1 MESIR
6 TLAENTASGRGAKN
20 LLKAALWIVVLYG
33 ITQLGTWY
41 FFDLTVWP
49 GVLWRDALVHVVTGG
64 LLFLLCRRFWPWAIA
79 WTLTITVL
87 QVSNALKYAVL
98 GSPVMPDDF
107 VGFVNMF
114 LLFDDWRL
122 YAMWAALLL
131 PIAIWVYAIDWL
143 RLRTWVLLALL
154 GAAGL
159 AFAAFPTPVNQFMDA
174 QFGDRIWD
182 QPGNY
187 RDRGLIHH
195 VLHETS
201 RNLARGD
208 VVLTREDVDAALAE
222 VMQGRVLDDAPPALA
237 PRNVYVI
244 LLESFFDP
252 LVLEAAGISEDPLD
266 PRFRSLWAESDHST
280 GFAPVYGGYT
290 ANTEFEILCGF
301 PVTHNA
307 VFFEGWLRN
316 SVPCLPRELERAG
329 FHTIASHPNSA
340 AFWNRV
346 NSYDR
351 VGFRDYWSVNDF
363 ALDDLNGAFLSD
375 VSLYRQLTEKQ
386 APLLEKGTPVFSY
399 IVTYFGHLDYP
410 LNEARP
416 STISVEEDPNLVERY
431 VNTLYYK
438 SRELMDYYE
447 QLRRDDPDALIL
459 IFGDHLPYLGPN
471 YDGYVESGLMKRKK
485 SEFSAPMFRT
495 FSETPMIFVDGQ
507 NGVLDTGNM
516 PMYEVPGRLLQ
527 LLGDERE
534 TLMSMLQPLPD
545 HIVRPLPGITLAIGR
560 ADGESVT
567 CVDGDDNATCGA
579 INRRVEAIKTLT
591 TDIFSGEQLALP

>member
-1 MESIR
+1 M
-6 TLAENTASGRGAKN
+6 AENISPQHGGKA
-20 LLKAALWIVVLYG
+20 LLKAALLIVVLYG

-49 GVLWRDALVHVVTGG
+49 GVLWRDALVHVVFGG
-64 LLFLLCRRFWPWAIA
+64 VLFLLCRRFWPWAIA
-79 WTLTITVL
+79 WTLTISVL

-114 LLFDDWRL
+114 RLFDDWRL

-131 PIAIWVYAIDWL
+131 PITIWIYAIDWF
-143 RLRTWVLLALL
+143 RVRTWILLALL
-154 GAAGL
+154 GAAGV
-159 AFAAFPTPVNQFMDA
+159 AFAAFPTPVNQFMDDH
-174 QFGDRIWD
+174 FGDRIWD

-208 VVLTREDVDAALAE
+208 VVLSQEEVDSAFGA
-222 VMQGRVLDDAPPALA
+222 VMQGRRLDESAPDLQQ
-237 PRNVYVI
+237 RNVYVI

-266 PRFRSLWAESDHST
+266 PRFRRLWAESNHST
-280 GFAPVYGGYT
+280 GLAPVYGGYT

-301 PVTHNA
+301 PVTYNA

-316 SVPCLPRELERAG
+316 TVPCLPRQLEQAG

-346 NSYDR
+346 NSYER
-351 VGFRDYWSVNDF
+351 LGFRDYWSVNDF

-386 APLLEKGTPVFSY
+386 APILSEGAPILSY
-399 IVTYFGHLDYP
+399 IVTYFGHMDYP

-416 STISVEEDPNLVERY
+416 SRITVADDPNLVERY

-438 SRELMDYYE
+438 SRELMDYYV

-485 SEFSAPMFRT
+485 NEFTAPMFRN

-507 NGVLDTGNM
+507 NGVLDTGIM
-516 PMYEVPGRLLQ
+516 PMYEVPARLLS
-527 LLGDERE
+527 LLGDKRE
-534 TLMSMLQPLPD
+534 SLLKMLEPQAT
-545 HIVRPLPGITLAIGR
+545 HIIRPLPGITLAIDR
-560 ADGESVT
+560 EKGESLT
-567 CVDGDDNATCGA
+567 CVDGDAIAPCDEINA
-579 INRRVEAIKTLT
+579 RVDAIKTLT